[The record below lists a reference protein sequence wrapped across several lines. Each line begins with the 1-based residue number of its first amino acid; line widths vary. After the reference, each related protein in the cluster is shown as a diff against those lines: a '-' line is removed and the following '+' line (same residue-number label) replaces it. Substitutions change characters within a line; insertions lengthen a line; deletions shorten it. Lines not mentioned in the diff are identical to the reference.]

1 MVVSKSWQ
9 WRCGIGDGLQ
19 TLLSRFD
26 SYFCSLEFLFPQ
38 KLKTLR
44 LSWNFKRQKRHVGK
58 GKSKCLVRATGR
70 EMFVWSMEMSANL
83 SNMSCFS
90 LIPAWKMLC
99 VYVLLSVVVTWIRRT
114 ELMKQINED
123 CQNKL
128 ELSKFVS
135 HVFTTYSSKRGVFHE
150 KWNLVTLC
158 SFMWS
163 FLCVEKLF
171 TISFHN
177 WDIITVASGRTNIN
191 VNCVMVSV
199 KKWESLLCN
208 IRIDIVYM
216 KVVRVFPCNHLHFLH
231 HPHLL
236 KNPWRF

>member
-1 MVVSKSWQ
+1 
-9 WRCGIGDGLQ
+9 
-19 TLLSRFD
+19 
-26 SYFCSLEFLFPQ
+26 
-38 KLKTLR
+38 
-44 LSWNFKRQKRHVGK
+44 
-58 GKSKCLVRATGR
+58 
-70 EMFVWSMEMSANL
+70 
-83 SNMSCFS
+83 
-90 LIPAWKMLC
+90 MLC

-150 KWNLVTLC
+150 KWNLITLC

-199 KKWESLLCN
+199 KKWESLLYN
-208 IRIDIVYM
+208 IWIDIVYM
-216 KVVRVFPCNHLHFLH
+216 KVVRLFPCNHLHFL
-231 HPHLL
+231 PSISIQIRDDQNWDMSFQSLL
-236 KNPWRF
+236 HVCFKIYVEHKCPLLLRFLVWTVEE

>member
-1 MVVSKSWQ
+1 
-9 WRCGIGDGLQ
+9 
-19 TLLSRFD
+19 
-26 SYFCSLEFLFPQ
+26 
-38 KLKTLR
+38 
-44 LSWNFKRQKRHVGK
+44 
-58 GKSKCLVRATGR
+58 
-70 EMFVWSMEMSANL
+70 
-83 SNMSCFS
+83 
-90 LIPAWKMLC
+90 MLC

-216 KVVRVFPCNHLHFLH
+216 KVVRLFPCNHLHFLH
-231 HPHLL
+231 HPHHL
-236 KNPWRF
+236 KNPWRFLDAPVYSAMSFLIIMPIVNAFAIWPHQYQFKYVMTKIGICLSNHCCMCVSKYMSNINVLCYCVFLVWTVEE

>member
-1 MVVSKSWQ
+1 MKFQETETSCRK
-9 WRCGIGDGLQ
+9 RE
-19 TLLSRFD
+19 FEM
-26 SYFCSLEFLFPQ
+26 SL
-38 KLKTLR
+38 
-44 LSWNFKRQKRHVGK
+44 
-58 GKSKCLVRATGR
+58 RATGR

-135 HVFTTYSSKRGVFHE
+135 HVFTTYSSKRGVLHG

-163 FLCVEKLF
+163 LLCVEKLF

-177 WDIITVASGRTNIN
+177 WDIITVASGRININ

-199 KKWESLLCN
+199 KKWESLPCN
-208 IRIDIVYM
+208 IRIDIVYI
-216 KVVRVFPCNHLHFLH
+216 KVVRLVSI
-231 HPHLL
+231 
-236 KNPWRF
+236 